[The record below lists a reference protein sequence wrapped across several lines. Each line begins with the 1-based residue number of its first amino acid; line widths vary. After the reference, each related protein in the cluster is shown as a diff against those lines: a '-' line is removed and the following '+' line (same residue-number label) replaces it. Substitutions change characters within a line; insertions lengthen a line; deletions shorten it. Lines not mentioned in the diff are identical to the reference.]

1 LELNRNQFTDSKTT
15 VPSLAAGGGFFK
27 SFQSEIMVKT
37 ILIGGELRPILFG
50 FNAKRRLDPILRET
64 AKKLAA
70 ENGGTVQN
78 EQLGILLYTDAE
90 TQISL
95 LKIGLEEGQRF
106 ATGAKIPHDIH
117 ETEIADW
124 LDDRP
129 EAINE
134 ALEIYTDQQLTIQ
147 ARRIGEEPEK
157 FIAMARGEAVTSN
170 SKEKANGTPLSESLS
185 AGSV

>member
-1 LELNRNQFTDSKTT
+1 VAFSNLQ
-15 VPSLAAGGGFFK
+15 
-27 SFQSEIMVKT
+27 FQSEIMLKT
-37 ILIGGELRPILFG
+37 INIGGQQRPILFG

-64 AKKLAA
+64 AKRFAA
-70 ENGGTVQN
+70 DNGGTVKQ
-78 EQLGILLYTDAE
+78 EQLGLLIYTDAE
-90 TQISL
+90 TQITL

-106 ATGAKIPHDIH
+106 ADGAKMPHEIH
-117 ETEIADW
+117 ETTIADW

-134 ALEIYTDQQLTIQ
+134 AIEIYTDQQLTIQ

-157 FIAMARGEAVTSN
+157 FIAMARGEVVTSILTEN
-170 SKEKANGTPLSESLS
+170 QNGTPSSELPS

>member
-1 LELNRNQFTDSKTT
+1 ML
-15 VPSLAAGGGFFK
+15 
-27 SFQSEIMVKT
+27 KT
-37 ILIGGELRPILFG
+37 INIGGQERPILFG

-95 LKIGLEEGQRF
+95 LRIGLEEGQRF
-106 ATGAKIPHDIH
+106 ADGKRFSTEIH

-124 LDDRP
+124 LDARP

-157 FIAMARGEAVTSN
+157 FIARARGEVVTSILTEN
-170 SKEKANGTPLSESLS
+170 QNGTPSSELPS